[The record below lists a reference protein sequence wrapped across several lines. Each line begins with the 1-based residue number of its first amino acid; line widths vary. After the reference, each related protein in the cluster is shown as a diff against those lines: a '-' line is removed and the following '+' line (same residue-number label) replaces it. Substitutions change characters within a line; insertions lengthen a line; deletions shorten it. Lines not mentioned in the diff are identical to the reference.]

1 MSDKN
6 GLILV
11 AVIIALL
18 LALVSAIAVFLA
30 G

>member
-11 AVIIALL
+11 AVIIAML
-18 LALVSAIAVFLA
+18 LALVSAIAILLA